1 MLHPKDYKMNMVCC
15 EDLMSH
21 ISVLSSWSTYV
32 HQMEKSSYSII
43 TPKESDCESKNFA
56 KLIWNGKG

>member
-1 MLHPKDYKMNMVCC
+1 MVCC